1 MATLHG
7 SIEADVPADFADR
20 QWREFIGRS
29 VYRRYPQGY
38 YDVASSIAEIDA
50 DGGTVTFLREPSG
63 STRISVEL
71 AYTPHDTAHPE
82 ADVSGAQE
90 RLQRGLEK
98 YRSFVLRRCE
108 SERCRSAA

>member
-7 SIEADVPADFADR
+7 SVEADVPADFADR

-29 VYRRYPQGY
+29 VYRRYPHGY
-38 YDVASSIAEIDA
+38 DDVASSIAEIDA
-50 DGGTVTFLREPSG
+50 DDGTVTFLREPSG
-63 STRISVEL
+63 STRIAVEL
-71 AYTPHDTAHPE
+71 DYTPHDTAHPD
-82 ADVSGAQE
+82 ADVSRTQE
-90 RLQRGLEK
+90 RLQRDLEK